1 MKKHLYHI
9 IICISLVLI
18 NCSVLY
24 YHPTKE
30 TYFTPKQMGFSYDPS
45 FLTTKDGVKLN
56 VWRIYSKKFETP
68 KAVILQFHGNG
79 QNMSAHFI
87 SLVWL
92 VNHGYELIVFDYRG
106 YGDSEGEPD
115 PDDIL
120 EDSNLILDFA
130 LQEAR
135 DKGTKLIVYGQ
146 SLGGA
151 IAMKSLSDWKD
162 KNEVVLFCIDGS
174 FPSYREV
181 AKQTM
186 NQVLFPPIGTM
197 FAWLFHDRTS
207 PRDSIAKLSPIPLLI
222 IHGTEDTVVFFENG
236 KQIFGLAGEPKVF
249 WEIRGGGHVDWMN
262 LGQSKFAKEFLVLL
276 NRHLY

>member
-9 IICISLVLI
+9 IICFSLVLI

-45 FLTTKDGVKLN
+45 LLTTKDGVKLN

-186 NQVLFPPIGTM
+186 NQVLFPPIGNM

>member
-1 MKKHLYHI
+1 MKKHLFLI
-9 IICISLVLI
+9 IICFNFLFFG
-18 NCSVLY
+18 CSSLY

-30 TYFTPKQMGFSYDPS
+30 TYLTPKQMGFVYTPS
-45 FLTTKDGVKLN
+45 FITTKDGVKLS
-56 VWRIYSKKFETP
+56 VWKIHSQAVEKP

-79 QNMSAHFI
+79 QNMSTHFL

-106 YGDSEGEPD
+106 YGESEGEPD

-120 EDSNLILDFA
+120 EDSNLVLEFA
-130 LQEAR
+130 LEETR
-135 DKGTKLIVYGQ
+135 EKGSKLIVYGQ

-151 IAMKSLSDWKD
+151 VAMRSVADWKQ
-162 KNEVVLFCIDGS
+162 KNDVVLLCIDGS

-186 NQVLFPPIGTM
+186 NNVLFPPIGNL
-197 FAWLFHDRTS
+197 FAWLFHDDTS

-222 IHGTEDTVVFFENG
+222 IHGTDDNVVFFENG

-262 LGQSKFAKEFLVLL
+262 LGRSKFAKDFLVLL

>member
-1 MKKHLYHI
+1 M
-9 IICISLVLI
+9 
-18 NCSVLY
+18 LY
-24 YHPTKE
+24 YHPTKD
-30 TYFTPKQMGFSYDPS
+30 TYFTPKQMGFSYTPT

-79 QNMSAHFI
+79 QNMSAHFL

-115 PDDIL
+115 PEDII
-120 EDSNLILDFA
+120 EDSKLVLDFA
-130 LQEAR
+130 LQGAR
-135 DKGTKLIVYGQ
+135 EKGTKLIVYGQ

-151 IAMKSLSDWKD
+151 VAMRAVSDWKD

-186 NQVLFPPIGTM
+186 NHVLFPPVGNL
-197 FAWLFHDRTS
+197 FAWLFHDQTS
-207 PRDSIAKLSPIPLLI
+207 PRDSIAGLSPIPLLI
-222 IHGTEDTVVFFENG
+222 IHGTEDNVVFFENG

-262 LGQSKFAKEFLVLL
+262 LGQSKFAKDFLVLL